1 MPGLKTLH
9 QVNQAARSLAT
20 RYDSSTEHELSLF
33 VPTTE
38 TLQALAAETAEALRR
53 LQPVPKREGSIE
65 RVLAH
70 QLQDT
75 LEVFAARLEDDV
87 AFPQRYV
94 GKISGRLTSLLGMD
108 ERPAA
113 ERAEVLLS
121 TLSQAPALL
130 EAAGKLAS
138 QVAADRRGLFLQA
151 LDSLSGQLAK
161 LPVQAGTALDTVAAE
176 RVAPLAHSLSGVIHE
191 LGAWLKA
198 QPEPAPGA
206 ATPSLAYAATLSR
219 LYGIQL
225 SELLDW
231 HRQEVELCHREFL
244 AFARQLDANRAP
256 GDILVE
262 DSPPYPTADE
272 MYPAIHG
279 FLDIARA
286 KTLEYMELP
295 RGEVCRVKQ
304 VPEHLR
310 HSYPWGGY
318 WGGNTLRGDLYG
330 AVFLNRYNYREI
342 TRAWIQMNAVH
353 ESYPGHHVQAVRTA
367 AADMPDC
374 FKLGG
379 LTSRGAP
386 LAEGIAH
393 RSESLC
399 RGIFGEP
406 VYELFVLYRRL
417 HTAVRI
423 WADLELF
430 HLGGGV
436 EAAVS
441 LYREY
446 LGFADQVAR
455 GQVLAQRLTP
465 GYFTIYY
472 YGMRYLE
479 RLQAESGW
487 GDRPF
492 TDLIFGCGRVSLAM
506 LRELMALEEAD
517 RIALTT
523 GYSRLVGTGR

>member
-1 MPGLKTLH
+1 LPA
-9 QVNQAARSLAT
+9 QAAVALGAVTAEKATSMVHGLLGAIQAQETRLKAEPGPAEGAAVRSLP
-20 RYDSSTEHELSLF
+20 YE
-33 VPTTE
+33 
-38 TLQALAAETAEALRR
+38 
-53 LQPVPKREGSIE
+53 
-65 RVLAH
+65 
-70 QLQDT
+70 
-75 LEVFAARLEDDV
+75 
-87 AFPQRYV
+87 
-94 GKISGRLTSLLGMD
+94 
-108 ERPAA
+108 
-113 ERAEVLLS
+113 
-121 TLSQAPALL
+121 
-130 EAAGKLAS
+130 
-138 QVAADRRGLFLQA
+138 
-151 LDSLSGQLAK
+151 
-161 LPVQAGTALDTVAAE
+161 
-176 RVAPLAHSLSGVIHE
+176 
-191 LGAWLKA
+191 
-198 QPEPAPGA
+198 
-206 ATPSLAYAATLSR
+206 ATLSR
-219 LYGIQL
+219 VYGIRL
-225 SELLDW
+225 SDLLGW
-231 HRQEVELCHREFL
+231 YRQEVELCHREFV
-244 AFARQLDANRAP
+244 AFARRLDPARDPLA
-256 GDILVE
+256 ILVE

-272 MYPAIHG
+272 MYPAIQG

-286 KTLEYMELP
+286 KTLQYMDLP
-295 RGEVCRVKQ
+295 EGEVCRVKE

-367 AADMPDC
+367 SADMPDC

-393 RSESLC
+393 RSEHLC

-430 HLGGGV
+430 HLGGGI

-441 LYREY
+441 LYRKY
-446 LGFADQVAR
+446 LGFEDQVAR

-472 YGMRYLE
+472 YGMRDLE

-487 GDRPF
+487 EDGAF
-492 TDLIFGCGRVSLAM
+492 TDLIFGCGRVSLAR
-506 LRELMALEEAD
+506 LRELMALEATD
-517 RIALTT
+517 RAALTT
-523 GYSRLVGTGR
+523 GYSRLLNASR

>member
-1 MPGLKTLH
+1 MPDLQTLH
-9 QVNQAARSLAT
+9 QINQAARSLAT

-38 TLQALAAETAEALRR
+38 ALQVLAAEAAEVVRR
-53 LQPVPKREGSIE
+53 LRSVHPGERTIE
-65 RVLAH
+65 LVFAH
-70 QLQDT
+70 QLRDT
-75 LEVFAARLEDDV
+75 LEVFEARLEDD
-87 AFPQRYV
+87 ASFPQRYV
-94 GKISGRLTSLLGMD
+94 AKVSGRLSGLVGMD

-113 ERAEVLLS
+113 ERAEVLLG

-130 EAAGKLAS
+130 EAAQGLAS
-138 QVAADRRGLFLQA
+138 QVALERRQLFLEA
-151 LDSLSGQLAK
+151 LSSLSGQLAK
-161 LPVQAGTALDTVAAE
+161 LPAQVAGAMDAVTAE
-176 RVAPLAHSLSGVIHE
+176 RVAPLAHGLAGTIHE
-191 LGAWLKA
+191 LGARLKA
-198 QPEPAPGA
+198 QPEPAERD
-206 ATPSLAYAATLSR
+206 ATPPLAYEATLSR

-225 SELLDW
+225 AELLDW

-244 AFARQLDANRAP
+244 AFAHQLDPDRNPFA
-256 GDILVE
+256 ILVE
-262 DSPPYPTADE
+262 DSPAYPAADD
-272 MYPAIHG
+272 MYPAIQG

-295 RGEVCRVKQ
+295 KGEVCRVKQ

-318 WGGNTLRGDLYG
+318 WGGNALRGDLYG

-441 LYREY
+441 LYRKY

-487 GDRPF
+487 EDKSF

-506 LRELMALEEAD
+506 LRQLMALEETD
-517 RIALTT
+517 RVALTS
-523 GYSRLVGTGR
+523 GYSRLVGVGR